1 MFLATTAEEKATF
14 PGTAQVILSQ
24 RHATSVA
31 QKAISRGTAQM
42 LPQEVAT
49 PASVEDLVAS
59 ATAVVSLGTS
69 LGHALSRLVEA
80 LVASAAATEVEVTK
94 RLVTLAEASVICP
107 GIVCKEASATTAHK
121 LVTLA
126 ETVLSLKSARATH
139 VALKGNVEAQW
150 ANLNQDDKS
159 LVIEQLEEL
168 QKKDWKQLSI
178 DEKKAAYYV
187 AFGPHGPRTPINP
200 PGTILK
206 IFLGTMGLVG
216 AAGALFLALRQIA
229 PPPPKTLTKE
239 WEEASN
245 ERAIEQKMN
254 PITGITSEGYSGK
267 GFVQHK

>member
-1 MFLATTAEEKATF
+1 MQAAARLARIPRLAVHRAAAVRCMATA
-14 PGTAQVILSQ
+14 
-24 RHATSVA
+24 
-31 QKAISRGTAQM
+31 
-42 LPQEVAT
+42 
-49 PASVEDLVAS
+49 ASHVSAS
-59 ATAVVSLGTS
+59 ASPSSTP
-69 LGHALSRLVEA
+69 
-80 LVASAAATEVEVTK
+80 K
-94 RLVTLAEASVICP
+94 QSVIP
-107 GIVCKEASATTAHK
+107 
-121 LVTLA
+121 L
-126 ETVLSLKSARATH
+126 
-139 VALKGNVEAQW
+139 GNVEAQW

-187 AFGPHGPRTPINP
+187 AFGPHGPRTPIHP

>member
-1 MFLATTAEEKATF
+1 MQAAARLARISRLA
-14 PGTAQVILSQ
+14 SQ
-24 RHATSVA
+24 R
-31 QKAISRGTAQM
+31 
-42 LPQEVAT
+42 
-49 PASVEDLVAS
+49 
-59 ATAVVSLGTS
+59 ATAVRCMATAASHVS
-69 LGHALSRLVEA
+69 
-80 LVASAAATEVEVTK
+80 ASASPSS
-94 RLVTLAEASVICP
+94 TL
-107 GIVCKEASATTAHK
+107 KHSAVP
-121 LVTLA
+121 L
-126 ETVLSLKSARATH
+126 
-139 VALKGNVEAQW
+139 GNVEAQW